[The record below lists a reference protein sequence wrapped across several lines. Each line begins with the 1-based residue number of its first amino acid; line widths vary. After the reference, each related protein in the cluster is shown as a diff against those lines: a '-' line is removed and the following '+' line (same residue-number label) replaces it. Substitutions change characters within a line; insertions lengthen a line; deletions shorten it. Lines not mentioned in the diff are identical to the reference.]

1 LSLVC
6 VGVEVSN
13 EEGGETQSADNY
25 EKPLRNDVDLPQHIG
40 LDVFRRIDETVDGS
54 NLGEISSGDDNS
66 DSTSLSDKGC
76 CGVSIAD
83 ATKKNCL

>member
-1 LSLVC
+1 MSLVC

-83 ATKKNCL
+83 ATKKNWL